1 VPRFRTRLGA
11 LVLLALAFGATLAVA
26 QPKKGGGAKK
36 PPRTTPDAGTD
47 NPYEDVMAS
56 VAPAKADAGAVGAVA
71 AVTDAGAALSLDA
84 AVPAPQG
91 AQLLDGGLRPSPL
104 NPAPEEMPSLA
115 APDAGVDVDKLIADV
130 ATLRARVAAV
140 GDNLFHS
147 RVAVSV
153 QTKGSHA
160 RVQRLVL
167 SLDDGVVF
175 TSPAGFKA
183 EDMTPIYARGLAPGR
198 HAITLE
204 IERADDRNE
213 AFKSSQRSRFMVEVP
228 KDSELKVELKVS
240 DDSSMGGDF
249 PKSQD
254 GDYDLRVKLYAEA
267 KPVGKK

>member
-1 VPRFRTRLGA
+1 VVF
-11 LVLLALAFGATLAVA
+11 ALAFGATLAVA

-36 PPRTTPDAGTD
+36 PPRTAPDAGTD

-56 VAPAKADAGAVGAVA
+56 VASAKGDAGAAV
-71 AVTDAGAALSLDA
+71 DAGAALALDA
-84 AVPAPQG
+84 AIPAPQG
-91 AQLLDGGLRPSPL
+91 TQLLDGGLRPSPL

-115 APDAGVDVDKLIADV
+115 APDAGVDVDRLIADV

-140 GDNLFHS
+140 GDNLFRS
-147 RVAVSV
+147 RMSVSV

>member
-11 LVLLALAFGATLAVA
+11 FLVLAMACGVTLAVA
-26 QPKKGGGAKK
+26 QPKKGGAKK
-36 PPRTTPDAGTD
+36 PPKPVVADAGGD
-47 NPYEDVMAS
+47 NPYEDVLGS
-56 VAPAKADAGAVGAVA
+56 VAPGKNDGGAAAAPGDAGGSLAADAAI
-71 AVTDAGAALSLDA
+71 
-84 AVPAPQG
+84 PAPQG
-91 AQLLDGGLRPSPL
+91 TQMLDGGMRPSPL

-130 ATLRARVAAV
+130 AALRSRVSAV

-153 QTKGSHA
+153 QTKGSHG

-183 EDMTPIYARGLAPGR
+183 EDMTSIYARGLAPGR
-198 HAITLE
+198 HAITLD

-228 KDSELKVELKVS
+228 KDSELKVELKVT
-240 DDSSMGGDF
+240 DDSSMGSDF

-254 GDYDLRVKLYAEA
+254 GEYDLRVKMSAEA